1 MVDGIAAMEFVNS
14 WGEVARGLPLSV
26 PPFLDRSI
34 LKARDPPQ
42 IQYQHLE
49 FAEIEDKSSTNG
61 LYEEGMIHGSFCFDP
76 EMLNQL
82 KMKAMQD
89 GVLESCT
96 AFEALSAFVWIARTK
111 ALKMLPQQ
119 KTKLLFAVDGRH
131 KFNPASSTK
140 RELWKWDCINKLCV

>member
-96 AFEALSAFVWIARTK
+96 AFEAQHLFG
-111 ALKMLPQQ
+111 LPEP
-119 KTKLLFAVDGRH
+119 KH
-131 KFNPASSTK
+131 
-140 RELWKWDCINKLCV
+140 